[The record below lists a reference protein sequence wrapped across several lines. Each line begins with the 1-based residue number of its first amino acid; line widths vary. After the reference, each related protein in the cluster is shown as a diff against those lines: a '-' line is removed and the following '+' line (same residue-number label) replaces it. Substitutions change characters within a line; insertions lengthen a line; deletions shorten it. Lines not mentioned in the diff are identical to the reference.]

1 MKKEFF
7 MIPKIEKLTG
17 ILIMVFISFILAS
30 CGGKTPVK
38 EAFDP
43 VVYLKKADELVNKK
57 EYEEAR
63 KLLLEIKNRESAK
76 EYAPL
81 AQLKIA
87 DSYLKEDEPELAIA
101 EYRRFIELY
110 PESTYAPYAQYSI
123 GMAYFRQIEGAERGA
138 GTAQKALAEFLKLE
152 KMYPRH
158 PYGDI
163 LPLRIQKCRNI
174 IAEGELIIGKFY
186 YKKGSY
192 KAAIGRLEGIVK
204 NYPDF
209 KNLDEAL
216 YLLAD
221 SYKKLNMPDNAKQY
235 LNLLKEKF
243 PDSQF
248 AKKAEGL
255 KIQ

>member
-1 MKKEFF
+1 MKTL
-7 MIPKIEKLTG
+7 IKLF
-17 ILIMVFISFILAS
+17 ILIFVFSLVVS
-30 CGGKTPVK
+30 CGGKEAVK
-38 EAFDP
+38 KEEFDP
-43 VVYLKKADELVNKK
+43 VVYLKKADELISKK

-76 EYAPL
+76 EYAPV

-87 DSYLKEDEPELAIA
+87 DSYLKEDEPELAIT
-101 EYRRFIELY
+101 EYRRFLELY

-123 GMAYFRQIEGAERGA
+123 AMAYFRQIESPERGS
-138 GTAQKALAEFLKLE
+138 GTAQKALNEFLKLE

-158 PYGDI
+158 PYGEI

-174 IAEGELIIGKFY
+174 IAEGELLIGKFY

-192 KAAIGRLEGIVK
+192 KAAIGRFEGIVK

-209 KNLDEAL
+209 KNLDETL

-221 SYKKLNMPDNAKQY
+221 SYKNLNMIDLAKQY
-235 LNLLKEKF
+235 IQLLKEKF
-243 PDSQF
+243 PDSHF
-248 AKKAEGL
+248 TKKAEGF

>member
-1 MKKEFF
+1 MMKRVFKTTIIL
-7 MIPKIEKLTG
+7 MIFSL
-17 ILIMVFISFILAS
+17 LFS
-30 CGGKTPVK
+30 CGGKETVK
-38 EAFDP
+38 KEEFDP
-43 VVYLKKADELVNKK
+43 VLYLKKADELVSKK

-87 DSYLKEDEPELAIA
+87 DSYLKEDETELAIT
-101 EYRRFIELY
+101 EYRRFLELY

-123 GMAYFRQIEGAERGA
+123 AMAYFRQIESPERGA
-138 GTAQKALAEFLKLE
+138 GTAQKALEEFLKLE

-158 PYGDI
+158 PYGEI

-174 IAEGELIIGKFY
+174 IAEGELLIGKFY

-192 KAAIGRLEGIVK
+192 KAAIGRFEGIVK

-209 KNLDEAL
+209 KNLDETL

-221 SYKKLNMPDNAKQY
+221 SYKNLQLIDMAKQY
-235 LNLLKEKF
+235 IKILKEKF

-255 KIQ
+255 KVQ

>member
-1 MKKEFF
+1 MKT
-7 MIPKIEKLTG
+7 KLKRLI
-17 ILIMVFISFILAS
+17 ILIFFIFLFFYLIS
-30 CGGKTPVK
+30 CGGKIQVK
-38 EAFDP
+38 KEEFDP
-43 VVYLKKADELVNKK
+43 VLYLKKADELVSKK

-87 DSYLKEDEPELAIA
+87 DSYLKEDEHELAIA
-101 EYRRFIELY
+101 EYRRFLELY

-123 GMAYFRQIEGAERGA
+123 GMAYFRQIESPERGA
-138 GTAQKALAEFLKLE
+138 GTAQKALEEFLKLE

-158 PYGDI
+158 PYGEI

-192 KAAIGRLEGIVK
+192 KAAVGRFEGIVK
-204 NYPDF
+204 NFPDF
-209 KNLDEAL
+209 KNLDETL

-221 SYKKLNMPDNAKQY
+221 SYKKLNMPENAKEY
-235 LNLLKEKF
+235 LKILKDKF
-243 PDSQF
+243 PDSNF
-248 AKKAEGL
+248 VKKAEGL

>member
-1 MKKEFF
+1 MTT
-7 MIPKIEKLTG
+7 KLKRLI
-17 ILIMVFISFILAS
+17 ILIFFIFLFFYLIS
-30 CGGKTPVK
+30 CGGKIQVK
-38 EAFDP
+38 KEEFDP
-43 VVYLKKADELVNKK
+43 VLYLKKADELVSKK

-87 DSYLKEDEPELAIA
+87 DSYLKEDEQELAIA
-101 EYRRFIELY
+101 EYRRFLELY

-123 GMAYFRQIEGAERGA
+123 GMAYFRQIESPERGA
-138 GTAQKALAEFLKLE
+138 GTAQKALEEFLKLE

-158 PYGDI
+158 PYGEI

-192 KAAIGRLEGIVK
+192 KAAVGRFEGIVK
-204 NYPDF
+204 NFPDF
-209 KNLDEAL
+209 KNLDETL

-221 SYKKLNMPDNAKQY
+221 SYKKLNMPENAKEY
-235 LNLLKEKF
+235 LKILKDKF
-243 PDSQF
+243 PDSNF
-248 AKKAEGL
+248 VKKAEGL

>member
-1 MKKEFF
+1 MCF
-7 MIPKIEKLTG
+7 
-17 ILIMVFISFILAS
+17 ILFISLSIIN
-30 CGGKTPVK
+30 CGGKPQIKK
-38 EAFDP
+38 EEFDP
-43 VVYLKKADELVNKK
+43 IVYLKKADELISKK
-57 EYEEAR
+57 DYEEAR

-87 DSYLKEDEPELAIA
+87 DSYLKEDETELAIT

-123 GMAYFRQIEGAERGA
+123 GVAYFRQIEGPERGA
-138 GTAQKALAEFLKLE
+138 GTAQKALEEFLKLE
-152 KMYPRH
+152 KMYPRN
-158 PYGDI
+158 PYGEI

-192 KAAIGRLEGIVK
+192 RAAIGRFEGIVK

-209 KNLDEAL
+209 KNLDETL
-216 YLLAD
+216 YLLIN
-221 SYKKLNMPDNAKQY
+221 SYKRLEMVDMARQY
-235 LNLLKEKF
+235 LKILKDKF
-243 PDSQF
+243 PDSHF

-255 KIQ
+255 KI

>member
-1 MKKEFF
+1 MKRL
-7 MIPKIEKLTG
+7 IKLF
-17 ILIMVFISFILAS
+17 ILIVIFSLVVS
-30 CGGKTPVK
+30 CGGKEAVK
-38 EAFDP
+38 KEEFDP
-43 VVYLKKADELVNKK
+43 VVYLKKADELISKK

-87 DSYLKEDEPELAIA
+87 DSYLKEDEPELAIT
-101 EYRRFIELY
+101 EYRRFLELY

-123 GMAYFRQIEGAERGA
+123 AMAYFRQIEGPERGA
-138 GTAQKALAEFLKLE
+138 GTAQKALNEFLKLE

-158 PYGDI
+158 PYGEI

-174 IAEGELIIGKFY
+174 IAEGELLIGKFY

-192 KAAIGRLEGIVK
+192 KAAIGRFEGIVK

-209 KNLDEAL
+209 KNLDETL

-221 SYKKLNMPDNAKQY
+221 SYKNLNMTDRAKQY
-235 LNLLKEKF
+235 IQLLKEKF
-243 PDSQF
+243 PDSHF
-248 AKKAEGL
+248 AKKAEGF

>member
-1 MKKEFF
+1 MEKV
-7 MIPKIEKLTG
+7 ILLIHSTIEKFFKFFVLVF
-17 ILIMVFISFILAS
+17 MVSLLLS
-30 CGGKTPVK
+30 CGGKEPVK
-38 EAFDP
+38 KEEFNP
-43 VVYLKKADELVNKK
+43 VTYLQKADELINKK

-87 DSYLKEDEPELAIA
+87 DSYLKENEPQLAIV
-101 EYRRFIELY
+101 EYRKFIEIY

-123 GMAYFRQIEGAERGA
+123 AMAYFRQIDGAERGA
-138 GTAQKALAEFLKLE
+138 GTAQKALEEFLKLE
-152 KMYPRH
+152 KIYPRH
-158 PYGDI
+158 PYKEI

-192 KAAIGRLEGIVK
+192 KAAIDRFEGIVK

-209 KNLDEAL
+209 KDLDETL

-221 SYKKLNMPDNAKQY
+221 SYKNLNMIDMTKQY
-235 LNLLKEKF
+235 VNLLKQKF

-248 AKKAEGL
+248 TKKAERIL
-255 KIQ
+255 

>member
-1 MKKEFF
+1 MTT
-7 MIPKIEKLTG
+7 KLKRLI
-17 ILIMVFISFILAS
+17 ILIFFIFLFFYLIS
-30 CGGKTPVK
+30 CGGKIQVK
-38 EAFDP
+38 KEEFDP
-43 VVYLKKADELVNKK
+43 VLYLKKADELVSKK

-87 DSYLKEDEPELAIA
+87 DSYLKEDEHELAIA
-101 EYRRFIELY
+101 EYRRFLELY

-123 GMAYFRQIEGAERGA
+123 GMAYFRQIESPERGA
-138 GTAQKALAEFLKLE
+138 GTAQKALEEFLKLE

-158 PYGDI
+158 PYGEI

-192 KAAIGRLEGIVK
+192 KAAVGRFEGIVK
-204 NYPDF
+204 NFPDF
-209 KNLDEAL
+209 KNLDETL

-221 SYKKLNMPDNAKQY
+221 SYKKLNMPENAKEY
-235 LNLLKEKF
+235 LKILKDKF
-243 PDSQF
+243 PDSNF
-248 AKKAEGL
+248 VKKAEGL

>member
-1 MKKEFF
+1 MKT
-7 MIPKIEKLTG
+7 KLKRLI
-17 ILIMVFISFILAS
+17 ILIFFIFLFFYLIS
-30 CGGKTPVK
+30 CGGKIQVK
-38 EAFDP
+38 KEEFDP
-43 VVYLKKADELVNKK
+43 VLYLKKADELVSKK

-87 DSYLKEDEPELAIA
+87 DSYLKEDDPELAIA
-101 EYRRFIELY
+101 EYRRFLELY

-123 GMAYFRQIEGAERGA
+123 GMAYFRQIESPERGA
-138 GTAQKALAEFLKLE
+138 GTAQKALEEFLKLE

-158 PYGDI
+158 PYGEI

-192 KAAIGRLEGIVK
+192 KAAVGRFEGIVK
-204 NYPDF
+204 NFPDF
-209 KNLDEAL
+209 KNLDETL

-221 SYKKLNMPDNAKQY
+221 SYKKLNMPENAKEY
-235 LNLLKEKF
+235 LKILKDKF
-243 PDSQF
+243 PDSNF
-248 AKKAEGL
+248 VKKAEGL

>member
-1 MKKEFF
+1 MTT
-7 MIPKIEKLTG
+7 KLKRLI
-17 ILIMVFISFILAS
+17 ILIFFIFLFFYLIS
-30 CGGKTPVK
+30 CGGKIQVK
-38 EAFDP
+38 KEEFDP
-43 VVYLKKADELVNKK
+43 VLYLKKADELVSKK

-87 DSYLKEDEPELAIA
+87 DSYLKEDDPELAIA
-101 EYRRFIELY
+101 EYRRFLELY

-123 GMAYFRQIEGAERGA
+123 GMAYFRQIESPERGA
-138 GTAQKALAEFLKLE
+138 GTAQKALEEFLKLE

-158 PYGDI
+158 PYGEI

-192 KAAIGRLEGIVK
+192 KAAVGRFEGIVK
-204 NYPDF
+204 NFPDF
-209 KNLDEAL
+209 KNLDETL

-221 SYKKLNMPDNAKQY
+221 SYKKLNMPENAKEY
-235 LNLLKEKF
+235 LKILKDKF
-243 PDSQF
+243 PDSNF
-248 AKKAEGL
+248 VKKAEGL

>member
-1 MKKEFF
+1 MQKKIKKLIILLILIFIFSSLLSCGSKKPVKKE
-7 MIPKIEKLTG
+7 E
-17 ILIMVFISFILAS
+17 
-30 CGGKTPVK
+30 
-38 EAFDP
+38 FDP
-43 VVYLKKADELVNKK
+43 VVYLKKADELVSKK

-63 KLLLEIKNRESAK
+63 KLLLEIKNRESAR

-101 EYRRFIELY
+101 EYRRFLELY

-123 GMAYFRQIEGAERGA
+123 GMTYFRRIEGAERGA
-138 GTAQKALAEFLKLE
+138 GTAHKALEEFLKLE

-158 PYGDI
+158 PYGDV

-174 IAEGELIIGKFY
+174 IAEGELLIGKFY

-192 KAAIGRLEGIVK
+192 KAAIGRFEGIVK

-209 KNLDEAL
+209 KNLDETL

-221 SYKKLNMPDNAKQY
+221 SYKRLNIPDNAKHY
-235 LNLLKEKF
+235 LNMLKEKF
-243 PDSQF
+243 PDSRF
-248 AKKAEGL
+248 VKKAEGF

>member
-1 MKKEFF
+1 ML
-7 MIPKIEKLTG
+7 EKGRYLVMLLSCVFLVTQ
-17 ILIMVFISFILAS
+17 LIG
-30 CGGKTPVK
+30 CGGKTQVK
-38 EAFDP
+38 KEEFDP
-43 VVYLKKADELVNKK
+43 VVYLKKADELVSKK

-63 KLLLEIKNRESAK
+63 KLLLEIKNRETAK

-87 DSYLKEDEPELAIA
+87 DSYLKEDEPELAIT

-138 GTAQKALAEFLKLE
+138 GTAQKALEEFLKLE
-152 KMYPRH
+152 RMYPRH
-158 PYGDI
+158 PYSEI

-174 IAEGELIIGKFY
+174 IAEGELLIGKFY
-186 YKKGSY
+186 HKKGSY
-192 KAAIGRLEGIVK
+192 KATIGRLEGIVT

-209 KNLDEAL
+209 KNLDETL

-221 SYKKLNMPDNAKQY
+221 SYKKLDMTEKAKDY
-235 LNLLKEKF
+235 LKMLKEKF
-243 PDSQF
+243 PDSPF

>member
-1 MKKEFF
+1 
-7 MIPKIEKLTG
+7 MI
-17 ILIMVFISFILAS
+17 
-30 CGGKTPVK
+30 
-38 EAFDP
+38 
-43 VVYLKKADELVNKK
+43 NKK

-87 DSYLKEDEPELAIA
+87 DSYLKENEPQLAIV
-101 EYRRFIELY
+101 EYRKFIEIY

-123 GMAYFRQIEGAERGA
+123 AMAYFRQIDGAERGA
-138 GTAQKALAEFLKLE
+138 GTAQKALEEFLKLE

-158 PYGDI
+158 PYKEI

-192 KAAIGRLEGIVK
+192 KAAVDRFEGIVK

-209 KNLDEAL
+209 KDLDETL

-221 SYKKLNMPDNAKQY
+221 SYKNLNMIDMTKQY
-235 LNLLKEKF
+235 VNLLKQKF

-248 AKKAEGL
+248 TKKAERIL
-255 KIQ
+255 

>member
-1 MKKEFF
+1 MREKVKQLIILLILIFIFSFLLSCGSKKPVKKE
-7 MIPKIEKLTG
+7 E
-17 ILIMVFISFILAS
+17 
-30 CGGKTPVK
+30 
-38 EAFDP
+38 FDP
-43 VVYLKKADELVNKK
+43 VVYLKKADELVSKK

-63 KLLLEIKNRESAK
+63 KLLLEIKNRESAR

-101 EYRRFIELY
+101 EYRRFLELY

-123 GMAYFRQIEGAERGA
+123 GMAYFRRIEGAERGA
-138 GTAQKALAEFLKLE
+138 GTAQKALEEFLKLE

-158 PYGDI
+158 PYGDV

-174 IAEGELIIGKFY
+174 IAEGELLIGKFY

-192 KAAIGRLEGIVK
+192 KAAIGRFEGIVK

-209 KNLDEAL
+209 KNLDETL

-221 SYKKLNMPDNAKQY
+221 SYKRLNMLDSAKHY
-235 LNLLKEKF
+235 LKILKEKF
-243 PDSQF
+243 PDSRF
-248 AKKAEGL
+248 AKKAEGF

>member
-1 MKKEFF
+1 MMKKFEQ
-7 MIPKIEKLTG
+7 ITIVL
-17 ILIMVFISFILAS
+17 ILIFFFFLLLS
-30 CGGKTPVK
+30 CGGKKPIKK
-38 EAFDP
+38 EEFDP
-43 VVYLKKADELVNKK
+43 VVYLKKADELVSKK

-63 KLLLEIKNRESAK
+63 KLLLEIKNRESAR

-87 DSYLKEDEPELAIA
+87 DSYLKEDDSDLAII
-101 EYRRFIELY
+101 EYRRFLELY

-123 GMAYFRQIEGAERGA
+123 AMAYFRRIEGAERGA
-138 GTAQKALAEFLKLE
+138 GTAQKALEEFLKLE

-158 PYGDI
+158 PYGDV

-174 IAEGELIIGKFY
+174 IAEGELLIGKFY

-209 KNLDEAL
+209 KNLDETL

-221 SYKKLNMPDNAKQY
+221 SYKKLNMLENAKIY
-235 LNLLKEKF
+235 LNMLKERF
-243 PDSQF
+243 PESQF
-248 AKKAEGL
+248 AKKAEGI
-255 KIQ
+255 KFQ

>member
-1 MKKEFF
+1 MRSILKRLILLVLFIFIFF
-7 MIPKIEKLTG
+7 TITN
-17 ILIMVFISFILAS
+17 
-30 CGGKTPVK
+30 CGGKAQVK
-38 EAFDP
+38 KEEFDP
-43 VVYLKKADELVNKK
+43 VVYLKKADELISKK

-87 DSYLKEDEPELAIA
+87 DSYLKEDETELAIA

-123 GMAYFRQIEGAERGA
+123 GMAYYRQIESPERGA
-138 GTAQKALAEFLKLE
+138 GTAQKALEEFLKLE

-158 PYGDI
+158 PYGEI
-163 LPLRIQKCRNI
+163 LPLRIQKCRNV
-174 IAEGELIIGKFY
+174 IAEGELLIGKFY

-192 KAAIGRLEGIVK
+192 KAAVGRFEGIVK
-204 NYPDF
+204 NFPDF
-209 KNLDEAL
+209 KNLDETL

-221 SYKKLNMPDNAKQY
+221 SYKKLNMPENAKEY
-235 LNLLKEKF
+235 LKILKDKF
-243 PDSQF
+243 PDSNF
-248 AKKAEGL
+248 VKKAEGL
-255 KIQ
+255 KFH

>member
-1 MKKEFF
+1 MTT
-7 MIPKIEKLTG
+7 KLKRLI
-17 ILIMVFISFILAS
+17 ILIFFIFLFFYLIS
-30 CGGKTPVK
+30 CGGKIQVK
-38 EAFDP
+38 KEEFDP
-43 VVYLKKADELVNKK
+43 VLYLKKADELVSKK

-87 DSYLKEDEPELAIA
+87 DSYLKEDDPELAIA
-101 EYRRFIELY
+101 EYRRFLELY

-123 GMAYFRQIEGAERGA
+123 GMAYFRQIESPERGA
-138 GTAQKALAEFLKLE
+138 GTAQKALEEFLKLE

-158 PYGDI
+158 PYGEI

-192 KAAIGRLEGIVK
+192 KAAVGRFEGIVK
-204 NYPDF
+204 NFPDF
-209 KNLDEAL
+209 KNLDETL

-221 SYKKLNMPDNAKQY
+221 SYKKLNMPENAKEY
-235 LNLLKEKF
+235 LKILKDKF
-243 PDSQF
+243 PDSNF
-248 AKKAEGL
+248 VKKAEGL
-255 KIQ
+255 KIH

>member
-1 MKKEFF
+1 MKKVIFK
-7 MIPKIEKLTG
+7 KI
-17 ILIMVFISFILAS
+17 ILIVIIFFLFS
-30 CGGKTPVK
+30 CAGKQTVK
-38 EAFDP
+38 KEEFDP
-43 VVYLKKADELVNKK
+43 ELYLKKADQLISKK

-76 EYAPL
+76 EYAPF

-87 DSYLKEDEPELAIA
+87 DSYLKEDEPEFAIA

-110 PESTYAPYAQYSI
+110 PHSSYAPYAQYSI
-123 GMAYFRQIEGAERGA
+123 AMTYFRQIEGPERGA
-138 GTAQKALAEFLKLE
+138 GTAQKALEEFFKLE

-158 PYGDI
+158 PYAEI

-174 IAEGELIIGKFY
+174 IAEGELLIGKFY

-192 KAAIGRLEGIVK
+192 KAAIGRFEGIVK

-209 KNLDEAL
+209 KNLDETL

-221 SYKKLNMPDNAKQY
+221 SYKRLNMPDNAKQY
-235 LNLLKEKF
+235 LKLLKEKF
-243 PDSQF
+243 PDNKF
-248 AKKAEGL
+248 TKKVDAL
-255 KIQ
+255 KIP

>member
-1 MKKEFF
+1 MKTL
-7 MIPKIEKLTG
+7 IKLFV
-17 ILIMVFISFILAS
+17 LIVIFSLLLS
-30 CGGKTPVK
+30 CGGKEAIKK
-38 EAFDP
+38 EEFDP
-43 VVYLKKADELVNKK
+43 VVYLKKADELISKK

-87 DSYLKEDEPELAIA
+87 ESYLKEDEPELAIT
-101 EYRRFIELY
+101 EYRRFLELY

-138 GTAQKALAEFLKLE
+138 GTAQKALNEFLKLE

-158 PYGDI
+158 PYGEI

-174 IAEGELIIGKFY
+174 IAEGELLIGKFY
-186 YKKGSY
+186 HKKGSY
-192 KAAIGRLEGIVK
+192 KAAIGRFEGILK

-209 KNLDEAL
+209 KNLDETL

-221 SYKKLNMPDNAKQY
+221 SYKNLNMTDMAKQY
-235 LNLLKEKF
+235 IQLLKEKF
-243 PDSQF
+243 PDSHF

>member
-1 MKKEFF
+1 MKIGFRLF
-7 MIPKIEKLTG
+7 IIMSFAFL
-17 ILIMVFISFILAS
+17 ILS
-30 CGGKTPVK
+30 CGGKEVVK
-38 EAFDP
+38 KEEFDP
-43 VVYLKKADELVNKK
+43 IVYLKKADELINKK

-76 EYAPL
+76 EYAPI

-87 DSYLKEDEPELAIA
+87 DSYLKEEETELAVT

-123 GMAYFRQIEGAERGA
+123 AMAYFRQIEGPERGA
-138 GTAQKALAEFLKLE
+138 GTAQKALNEFLKLE

-192 KAAIGRLEGIVK
+192 KAAIGRFEGIVK

-209 KNLDEAL
+209 KNLDETL
-216 YLLAD
+216 YLLID
-221 SYKKLNMPDNAKQY
+221 SYKNLNMLEKAKEY
-235 LNLLKEKF
+235 LRLLKEKF

-248 AKKAEGL
+248 VRKAERFRF
-255 KIQ
+255 Q

>member
-1 MKKEFF
+1 MKRLYKNLIVLIVFF
-7 MIPKIEKLTG
+7 L
-17 ILIMVFISFILAS
+17 LIS
-30 CGGKTPVK
+30 CGGKEPIKK
-38 EAFDP
+38 EEFNP
-43 VVYLKKADELVNKK
+43 LTYLKKADELINKK

-63 KLLLEIKNRESAK
+63 KLLVEIKNRESAK

-87 DSYLKEDEPELAIA
+87 DSYLKEEEVELAIT

-123 GMAYFRQIEGAERGA
+123 AMAYFRQIEGPERGA
-138 GTAQKALAEFLKLE
+138 GAAQKALEEFLKLE

-163 LPLRIQKCRNI
+163 LPLRIKKCRNI
-174 IAEGELIIGKFY
+174 IAEGEFIIGKFY

-192 KAAIGRLEGIVK
+192 KAAIGRFEGIVR
-204 NYPDF
+204 NYSDF
-209 KNLDEAL
+209 KNFDETL
-216 YLLAD
+216 YLLVD
-221 SYKKLNMPDNAKQY
+221 SYRKLNQTEKAIQY
-235 LNLLKEKF
+235 IKLLKEKF

-248 AKKAEGL
+248 TKRAEKL
-255 KIQ
+255 I

>member
-1 MKKEFF
+1 MGRFVR
-7 MIPKIEKLTG
+7 L
-17 ILIMVFISFILAS
+17 FIIIAIFSLLFS
-30 CGGKTPVK
+30 CGGKEAVK
-38 EAFDP
+38 KEEFDP
-43 VVYLKKADELVNKK
+43 VVYLKKADELISKK

-87 DSYLKEDEPELAIA
+87 DSYLKEDEPELAIT
-101 EYRRFIELY
+101 EYRRFLELY

-123 GMAYFRQIEGAERGA
+123 AMAYFRQIEGPERGA
-138 GTAQKALAEFLKLE
+138 GTAQKALNEFLKLE

-158 PYGDI
+158 PYREI

-192 KAAIGRLEGIVK
+192 KAAIGRFEGIVK
-204 NYPDF
+204 EYPDF
-209 KNLDEAL
+209 KNLDETL

-221 SYKKLNMPDNAKQY
+221 SYKNLNMLDRAKEY
-235 LNLLKEKF
+235 LRILKEKF

>member
-1 MKKEFF
+1 MTT
-7 MIPKIEKLTG
+7 KLKRLI
-17 ILIMVFISFILAS
+17 ILIFFIFLFFSIIS
-30 CGGKTPVK
+30 CGGKIQVK
-38 EAFDP
+38 KEEFDP
-43 VVYLKKADELVNKK
+43 VLYLKKADELVSKK

-87 DSYLKEDEPELAIA
+87 DSYLKEDDPELAIA
-101 EYRRFIELY
+101 EYRRFLELY

-123 GMAYFRQIEGAERGA
+123 GMAYFRQIESPERGA
-138 GTAQKALAEFLKLE
+138 GTAQKALEEFLKLE

-158 PYGDI
+158 PYGEI

-192 KAAIGRLEGIVK
+192 KAAVGRFEGIVK
-204 NYPDF
+204 NFPDF
-209 KNLDEAL
+209 KNLDETL

-221 SYKKLNMPDNAKQY
+221 SYKKLNMPENAKEY
-235 LNLLKEKF
+235 LKILKDKF
-243 PDSQF
+243 PDSNF
-248 AKKAEGL
+248 IKKAEGL

>member
-1 MKKEFF
+1 MKLYLKKFLYF
-7 MIPKIEKLTG
+7 
-17 ILIMVFISFILAS
+17 LIISLLSLSLIS
-30 CGGKTPVK
+30 CGGKKEVK
-38 EAFDP
+38 KEDFDP
-43 VVYLKKADELVNKK
+43 VVYLKKADELIGKK

-63 KLLLEIKNRESAK
+63 KLLFEIKNRESAK

-87 DSYLKEDEPELAIA
+87 DSYLKEDEPELAIV
-101 EYRRFIELY
+101 EYRRFLELY

-123 GMAYFRQIEGAERGA
+123 AMAYFRQIEGAERGA
-138 GTAQKALAEFLKLE
+138 GTAQKALEEFLKLE
-152 KMYPRH
+152 KLYPRH
-158 PYGDI
+158 PYGEI

-192 KAAIGRLEGIVK
+192 KAAIGRFEGIVK

-209 KNLDEAL
+209 KNLDETL
-216 YLLAD
+216 YLLVE
-221 SYKKLNMPDNAKQY
+221 SYRKIEMTEMARQY
-235 LNLLKEKF
+235 LKMLKDKF

-248 AKKAEGL
+248 AKKVDGL

>member
-1 MKKEFF
+1 MKTL
-7 MIPKIEKLTG
+7 IKLFV
-17 ILIMVFISFILAS
+17 LIVIFSLLLS
-30 CGGKTPVK
+30 CGGKEAIKK
-38 EAFDP
+38 EEFDP
-43 VVYLKKADELVNKK
+43 VVYLKKADELISKK

-87 DSYLKEDEPELAIA
+87 ESYLKEDEPELAIT
-101 EYRRFIELY
+101 EYRRFLELY

-138 GTAQKALAEFLKLE
+138 GTAQKALNEFLKLE

-158 PYGDI
+158 PYGEI

-174 IAEGELIIGKFY
+174 IAEGGLLIGKFY
-186 YKKGSY
+186 HKKGSY
-192 KAAIGRLEGIVK
+192 KAAIGRFEGILK

-209 KNLDEAL
+209 KNLDETL

-221 SYKKLNMPDNAKQY
+221 SYKNLNMTDMAKQY
-235 LNLLKEKF
+235 IQLLKEKF
-243 PDSQF
+243 PDSHF

>member
-1 MKKEFF
+1 MKTL
-7 MIPKIEKLTG
+7 IKLFV
-17 ILIMVFISFILAS
+17 LIVIFSLLLS
-30 CGGKTPVK
+30 CGGKEAIKK
-38 EAFDP
+38 EEFDP
-43 VVYLKKADELVNKK
+43 VVYLKKADELISKK

-87 DSYLKEDEPELAIA
+87 ESYLKEDEPELAIT
-101 EYRRFIELY
+101 EYRRFLELY

-138 GTAQKALAEFLKLE
+138 GTAQKALNEFLKLE

-158 PYGDI
+158 PYGEI

-174 IAEGELIIGKFY
+174 IAEGELLIGKFY
-186 YKKGSY
+186 HTKGSY
-192 KAAIGRLEGIVK
+192 KAAIGRFEGILK

-209 KNLDEAL
+209 KNLDETL

-221 SYKKLNMPDNAKQY
+221 SYKNLNMTDMAKQY
-235 LNLLKEKF
+235 IQLLKEKF
-243 PDSQF
+243 PDSHF

>member
-1 MKKEFF
+1 MKT
-7 MIPKIEKLTG
+7 KLKRLI
-17 ILIMVFISFILAS
+17 ILIFFIFLFFYLIS
-30 CGGKTPVK
+30 CGGKIQVK
-38 EAFDP
+38 KEEFDP
-43 VVYLKKADELVNKK
+43 VLYLKKADELVSKK

-87 DSYLKEDEPELAIA
+87 DSYLKEDEQELAIA
-101 EYRRFIELY
+101 EYRRFLELY

-123 GMAYFRQIEGAERGA
+123 GMAYFRQIESPERGA
-138 GTAQKALAEFLKLE
+138 GTAQKALEEFLKLE

-158 PYGDI
+158 PYGEI

-192 KAAIGRLEGIVK
+192 KAAVGRFEGIVK
-204 NYPDF
+204 NFPDF
-209 KNLDEAL
+209 KNLDETL

-221 SYKKLNMPDNAKQY
+221 SYKKLNMPENAKEY
-235 LNLLKEKF
+235 LKILKDKF
-243 PDSQF
+243 PDSNF
-248 AKKAEGL
+248 VKKAEGL

>member
-1 MKKEFF
+1 MMKRVFKTTIIL
-7 MIPKIEKLTG
+7 MIFSL
-17 ILIMVFISFILAS
+17 LFS
-30 CGGKTPVK
+30 CGGKETVK
-38 EAFDP
+38 KEEFDP
-43 VVYLKKADELVNKK
+43 VLYLKKADELVSKK

-87 DSYLKEDEPELAIA
+87 DSYLKEDETELAIT
-101 EYRRFIELY
+101 EYRRFLELY

-123 GMAYFRQIEGAERGA
+123 AMAYFRQIESPERGA
-138 GTAQKALAEFLKLE
+138 GTAQKALEEFLKLE

-158 PYGDI
+158 PYGEI

-174 IAEGELIIGKFY
+174 IAEGELLIGKFY

-192 KAAIGRLEGIVK
+192 KAAIGRFEGIAK

-209 KNLDEAL
+209 KNLDETL

-221 SYKKLNMPDNAKQY
+221 SYKNLQLIDMAKQY
-235 LNLLKEKF
+235 IKILKEKF

-255 KIQ
+255 KVQ